1 MEKVRCNM
9 YLPKALID
17 EIEKECE
24 RTGLNRTEY
33 VIHVMLNHFDQ
44 QKTLK
49 LVALAEA
56 SGGGLNA
63 K

>member
-9 YLPKALID
+9 YLPKVLVD
-17 EIEKECE
+17 EIERECG

-49 LVALAEA
+49 LVALAETND
-56 SGGGLNA
+56 LH
-63 K
+63 KIK

>member
-1 MEKVRCNM
+1 M
-9 YLPKALID
+9 YLPKVLVD
-17 EIEKECE
+17 DIERECG

-49 LVALAEA
+49 LVALAETND
-56 SGGGLNA
+56 LP
-63 K
+63 KIK